1 MQLNAGRET
10 QLTIK
15 LSYRLIE
22 ILGNSRSCLQI
33 WRERRQRKG
42 EESFFN
48 LLSFNITSRSRL
60 STMYESSDTLSQ
72 PPTPSTSTL
81 SSPPADTVAT
91 PRIKRNGPQLL
102 ADELVAEER
111 IAGAP
116 SRNGGRL
123 LTEDRD
129 PWTHNAW
136 YEFSTLSL
144 SQNLLPQVPSLI
156 NRM

>member
-1 MQLNAGRET
+1 MNGV
-10 QLTIK
+10 
-15 LSYRLIE
+15 
-22 ILGNSRSCLQI
+22 LGIGEAACRSGE
-33 WRERRQRKG
+33 RERR
-42 EESFFN
+42 N
-48 LLSFNITSRSRL
+48 LSQLFVLPFLQHHPRRSRL
-60 STMYESSDTLSQ
+60 FTMFEPSDSQ
-72 PPTPSTSTL
+72 SRAPAPSTSI
-81 SSPPADTVAT
+81 SSPPLADSIPT

-136 YEFSTLSL
+136 
-144 SQNLLPQVPSLI
+144 
-156 NRM
+156 

>member
-1 MQLNAGRET
+1 MSEPSDSQF
-10 QLTIK
+10 QP
-15 LSYRLIE
+15 
-22 ILGNSRSCLQI
+22 
-33 WRERRQRKG
+33 
-42 EESFFN
+42 
-48 LLSFNITSRSRL
+48 SRL
-60 STMYESSDTLSQ
+60 STSASSTPLTD
-72 PPTPSTSTL
+72 PTP
-81 SSPPADTVAT
+81 T

-136 YEFSTLSL
+136 YEINFALSRFL
-144 SQNLLPQVPSLI
+144 NSLTYPLCSRSFI
-156 NRM
+156 QGSGRMG

>member
-1 MQLNAGRET
+1 MNGV
-10 QLTIK
+10 
-15 LSYRLIE
+15 
-22 ILGNSRSCLQI
+22 LGIGEAACRSGE
-33 WRERRQRKG
+33 RGERR
-42 EESFFN
+42 N
-48 LLSFNITSRSRL
+48 
-60 STMYESSDTLSQ
+60 LSQ
-72 PPTPSTSTL
+72 LFSSFPSTSTRRSRL
-81 SSPPADTVAT
+81 FTMSEPSDSQSQAPAPSTSTSSPPLADSTPT

-136 YEFSTLSL
+136 
-144 SQNLLPQVPSLI
+144 
-156 NRM
+156 